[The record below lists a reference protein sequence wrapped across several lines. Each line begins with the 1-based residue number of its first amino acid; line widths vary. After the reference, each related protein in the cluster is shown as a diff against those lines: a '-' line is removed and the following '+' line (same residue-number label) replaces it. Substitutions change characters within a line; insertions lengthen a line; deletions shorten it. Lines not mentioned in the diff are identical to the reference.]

1 MKLLIVF
8 AFLIVCAT
16 QTNHMR
22 INENLNDN
30 EDNFK
35 ILTINSDTQ
44 SYDPTESKLRSK
56 RGVFWDFFQ
65 KMVITKNLIV
75 DQYSDTRNTFDE
87 VYNLIND
94 QFSDPA
100 AEKPRGP
107 SSTTESSKFSSEETT
122 DSSEVTT
129 TTEPYRIS
137 RYELGRIL
145 GRNFRGLKRL
155 QEIEFQDALNQS
167 HYNIQEYKAEANK
180 QFANS
185 LAVEKKNQLKAL
197 KG

>member
-1 MKLLIVF
+1 MKIVEN
-8 AFLIVCAT
+8 APQT
-16 QTNHMR
+16 QNIHY
-22 INENLNDN
+22 DN
-30 EDNFK
+30 ELSAN
-35 ILTINSDTQ
+35 INAEHQLYVS
-44 SYDPTESKLRSK
+44 SSEPKSRVK

-65 KMVITKNLIV
+65 KMIITKNLIV
-75 DQYSDTRNTFDE
+75 DQYTDTRDTLNE

-94 QFSDPA
+94 H
-100 AEKPRGP
+100 G
-107 SSTTESSKFSSEETT
+107 EETT

-129 TTEPYRIS
+129 TTEAYRIS

-167 HYNIQEYKAEANK
+167 HYNIQEYKDEANK

>member
-1 MKLLIVF
+1 MKFLIVF
-8 AFLIVCAT
+8 VFLIVCAT

-22 INENLNDN
+22 IDENLNDN
-30 EDNFK
+30 TDNFQ
-35 ILTINSDTQ
+35 ILSINSEKQ
-44 SYDPTESKLRSK
+44 LYDINEPKSRAK

-75 DQYSDTRNTFDE
+75 DQYTDTRNTFDE

-100 AEKPRGP
+100 QEKPRHP

-122 DSSEVTT
+122 DSSEMTT

-145 GRNFRGLKRL
+145 GRNFRGLQRL
-155 QEIEFQDALNQS
+155 QELEFQDALNQS

>member
-1 MKLLIVF
+1 MKLLIVVF
-8 AFLIVCAT
+8 VCLIVCVT

-22 INENLNDN
+22 IDENK
-30 EDNFK
+30 DNFQ
-35 ILTINSDTQ
+35 TFGINKEMATSSSLEPKMRT
-44 SYDPTESKLRSK
+44 K

-65 KMVITKNLIV
+65 KMIITKNLIV
-75 DQYSDTRNTFDE
+75 DQYTDTRDTLNE

-100 AEKPRGP
+100 AEKPRRP
-107 SSTTESSKFSSEETT
+107 TTSTESPKFSSEETT